1 MAGCRTSHQEIS
13 VNKFLSWNRLLD
25 AMGCMPSKVAENKTL
40 PSEAVENKTLPSN
53 VAENKLRPVHEDFS
67 VLASETPCE

>member
-40 PSEAVENKTLPSN
+40 PSN